1 MEIPAGLVCENGE
14 FFVYGSEIHS
24 LHGSKRHAFLETPEE
39 MIRALDN
46 SITQQDYLCLK
57 KLGITDQAACRS
69 KWIQCNNARL
79 DSIPDFV
86 RGQDHLRREYVQ
98 CSLRGG
104 QCPHEGKLC
113 RTLEQLTNLT
123 SRELAVLTHVGQ
135 GLLNKEIA
143 YTMGITLETVK
154 SHTQNIRI
162 KTGAARKAD
171 FVRIAQKLNLI
182 SNQ

>member
-1 MEIPAGLVCENGE
+1 MEVPAGLVCENGE
-14 FFVYGSEIHS
+14 FFIYDSEIHS
-24 LHGSKRHAFLETPEE
+24 LYGSRRHNFSDTPEE
-39 MIRALDN
+39 MILALDN
-46 SITQQDYLCLK
+46 SITQEDYLCLK
-57 KLGITDQAACRS
+57 KLGLTDQTSYRT

-79 DSIPDFV
+79 DSIPDFIP
-86 RGQDHLRREYVQ
+86 GQTHLRREFVQ
-98 CSLRGG
+98 CNLRGG

-113 RTLEQLTNLT
+113 RTLEQLTDLT
-123 SRELAVLTHVGQ
+123 SRELTVLTHVGQ

-143 YTMGITLETVK
+143 YAMGITLETVR